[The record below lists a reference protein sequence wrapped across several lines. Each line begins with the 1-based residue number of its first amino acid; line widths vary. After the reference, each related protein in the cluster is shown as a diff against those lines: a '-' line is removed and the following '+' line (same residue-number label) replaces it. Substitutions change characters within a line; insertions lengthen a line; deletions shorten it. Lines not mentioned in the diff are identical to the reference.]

1 MNKTKR
7 TVSQQLNKK
16 MQKELKAAQ
25 KPLSKELREYSDKL
39 TQAAIL
45 KKYPKRTVKNVKG
58 VLSGFEKRAKANQ
71 HKKLKKHSKRT
82 NCGKVDGDS
91 PPAHIHSE
99 GERWIKNTTLQN
111 KLEQKRLQH
120 QFSKRK

>member
-7 TVSQQLNKK
+7 TISQQLNKK
-16 MQKELKAAQ
+16 MHKELKAAQ

-39 TQAAIL
+39 TQAAML

-58 VLSGFEKRAKANQ
+58 VLSGFKKRAEAAR

-82 NCGKVDGDS
+82 NCGKVDDQS
-91 PPAHIHSE
+91 SPAHIHSE
-99 GERWIKNTTLQN
+99 GERWIKTTTLQN

-120 QFSKRK
+120 KFSKRK